1 MPGPWFAP
9 RDDPEAWRAA
19 HVDKGSLLEVRVCD
33 QDGLPQGTALLEVG
47 EKFPMTRTG
56 QWLAGSVVAVSDEY
70 LQWWLDDGPG
80 AVSNRYFGFH
90 LCAKQCSAC
99 KASKEDAALEFHV
112 ELVREL
118 AVGDLTHCRPTWM
131 ESGAA
136 ARDLQWLLDKLS
148 AEKTGPQAKEGEP
161 SPDVAPPPGEM
172 PPAWGQASLGGE
184 PPKGLAAELKQLA
197 DDLRDGPSKAGKK
210 GKRRKKAAEDERSGR
225 GRVVGGEKPTPAEKA
240 LEKKRQRW
248 LGKGEAASVSSASS
262 PSEEPRVIL
271 PAGKDENKKKKK
283 KKKSKKRRTLDL
295 IVEGADRQAADL
307 VAQRIKEGANL
318 LESAESLAA
327 AKQVTLEAKVR
338 DATLKYGVPRQRKL
352 PCVGPEAKPLLSAL
366 LHGLNFHYCCGWTK
380 TICWPPPEKVTNR
393 QLVAV
398 AALRKS
404 VGLPSEEESV
414 GGLKEAEDILT
425 SKTFDY
431 DGLEVQRVSTLS
443 APLII
448 EAWPA
453 VGEAA
458 VANIEEFLEGDALD
472 AVRCPQR
479 FFKKGNDQPPRSK
492 KAKVLAS
499 QEDWNTVV
507 SAAFGHLIVN
517 GAGAVKKLKMKD
529 GVECEVQRFISNF
542 IPINVKEI
550 PQQGGA
556 MLYLDSFDE
565 IRVIDKACSEIL
577 EGTASEHH
585 SAFKAACAES
595 GLPLNAGKALV
606 GAVHGGIQGGY
617 LDGQKGT
624 IGAGADRSRKLVLAS
639 LGLLMKAAWSEQDL
653 RRWVGLATFVAVF
666 RRPLFSI
673 FQEVFPLIELARH
686 GPVEPSPQVI
696 DEVISFV
703 LLLPL
708 AFTSLRAHVH
718 PEMSCTDASLS
729 GGGAAVA
736 KEAKLPPLAPEVIVD
751 DETCSHCGGDWLWAN
766 GYQGY
771 PCPAS
776 CGRSFC
782 SIWCV
787 EGHRKLSC
795 RRKNLLVPTFAEF
808 FAGPEYPLTN
818 AVAMNKVA
826 VKLPFDREVNSNDD
840 FWTPSGKER
849 LESMDLDPLVVAKH
863 WGPERPLFVRERGR
877 QVQLVDGRWVNGPPA
892 VRDMKHLDGFPWLPN
907 KVAFEVRRANQVA
920 RRSLRSL
927 ANAPAEHTLCS
938 VEHPWYSYLWYFPE
952 AVALANRPEIFTTRF
967 SACCFG
973 GQNVHWI
980 CLLHNSPRLHHALH
994 KPECHGHRG
1003 LREYDAWVD
1012 AQGHVQVASI
1022 QAAGSSA
1029 QFCAAFAE
1037 ALVAELADRA
1047 PLVPGKL
1054 DDKSLRWQLMVQLR
1068 GACNSL
1074 RSPAAAEQAVSAIL
1088 PLAEELLLSP
1098 SDHLKRLLSRG
1109 HYRGTEVRLQAPDDD
1124 STLRTVPYPAHLWR
1138 WRTTLSFA
1146 WSHEDHINTL
1156 EMAAALAEIRRRAR
1170 QTESQ
1175 GCRFFLVLD
1184 SQVVYHVLAKG
1195 RSSSKRLNRLARRVM
1210 AVQLMCGMQ
1219 PLVLWTISGW
1229 NFADAPSRAHGA

>member
-1 MPGPWFAP
+1 MVDSSFSEGEESEAVSETDHPAGSFEVPFIPFGAPAFGPVWL
-9 RDDPEAWRAA
+9 DEELG
-19 HVDKGSLLEVRVCD
+19 VLEVSD
-33 QDGLPQGTALLEVG
+33 APKMPSLPEPDKWSFDGFHRAVQALLEKKPSWR
-47 EKFPMTRTG
+47 E
-56 QWLAGSVVAVSDEY
+56 VAA
-70 LQWWLDDGPG
+70 W
-80 AVSNRYFGFH
+80 
-90 LCAKQCSAC
+90 
-99 KASKEDAALEFHV
+99 FHV
-112 ELVREL
+112 Q
-118 AVGDLTHCRPTWM
+118 GC
-131 ESGAA
+131 
-136 ARDLQWLLDKLS
+136 KL
-148 AEKTGPQAKEGEP
+148 
-161 SPDVAPPPGEM
+161 
-172 PPAWGQASLGGE
+172 
-184 PPKGLAAELKQLA
+184 
-197 DDLRDGPSKAGKK
+197 
-210 GKRRKKAAEDERSGR
+210 
-225 GRVVGGEKPTPAEKA
+225 PTPF
-240 LEKKRQRW
+240 
-248 LGKGEAASVSSASS
+248 
-262 PSEEPRVIL
+262 
-271 PAGKDENKKKKK
+271 
-283 KKKSKKRRTLDL
+283 
-295 IVEGADRQAADL
+295 GAFVRQAAKPGAASSGAEPKSGDL
-307 VAQRIKEGANL
+307 LPISVEM
-318 LESAESLAA
+318 
-327 AKQVTLEAKVR
+327 V
-338 DATLKYGVPRQRKL
+338 RKL

-414 GGLKEAEDILT
+414 GGLKEAEAILT

-507 SAAFGHLIVN
+507 SAAFERGMMAPVDESRIPRDAQGHLIVN

-542 IPINVKEI
+542 IPINDFLETLPGDQDHLPYVAQLGLLVLEESQTLLIESEDLTSAFNLFRMPPSWQPYFSYGLKVPGWCMGSSEDWVRPALTVIPMGWSSAVTLMQAVLRNLVFRKAKIPLSLEISKVKEI
-550 PQQGGA
+550 PQKGGA

-624 IGAGADRSRKLVLAS
+624 IGAGADRSRKLLLAS

-1088 PLAEELLLSP
+1088 PLAEELLLCP